1 MKYYFILFYLQST
14 LFMIAGY
21 DTTGH
26 TMTNTIFMLTI
37 YPEIQEKLYNA
48 IIEKLE
54 KYVWIRIFI

>member
-1 MKYYFILFYLQST
+1 
-14 LFMIAGY
+14 MIAGY